1 MLHLNCTAVSQSE
14 SSNFIMYSIR
24 SVTSRRSS
32 CLVSVFSACVNV
44 RVTLIEILN
53 TPPDDDDDDDDD
65 GDDGRR
71 GREG

>member
-1 MLHLNCTAVSQSE
+1 
-14 SSNFIMYSIR
+14 MYSIR

-65 GDDGRR
+65 DGDDDRR